1 MRLLWYLTHCRVCSF
16 SCFSH
21 PRAHL
26 TSTSFCRC
34 CCFFKRKRKKNTPR
48 QKWSRSTSLKRSSC
62 LAQSIGILFEIS
74 KVPFRIEE
82 GVIWE
87 ILIELFSV
95 FWTSLKTVCWDVQDA
110 CVFLWDFFF
119 CCCLFSSSSPSTP
132 LSSCAGLCCRSVS
145 QMGKKPFWWNF
156 AEDDLFSFLPQDS
169 QHQYFF
175 FFFSWRGRDGTSC
188 GNLLHYDSCL
198 THKIIIFSSFLIS

>member
-119 CCCLFSSSSPSTP
+119 LL
-132 LSSCAGLCCRSVS
+132 LS
-145 QMGKKPFWWNF
+145 
-156 AEDDLFSFLPQDS
+156 
-169 QHQYFF
+169 FF
-175 FFFSWRGRDGTSC
+175 FFFALHPSVKLCRVVLQVSQPNGEKTFLMEFCRG
-188 GNLLHYDSCL
+188 
-198 THKIIIFSSFLIS
+198 

>member
-62 LAQSIGILFEIS
+62 LAQSIVILLEIS

-119 CCCLFSSSSPSTP
+119 LLSFFFFFALHPSVK
-132 LSSCAGLCCRSVS
+132 LCRVVLQVS
-145 QMGKKPFWWNF
+145 RPNGKKPFWWNF
-156 AEDDLFSFLPQDS
+156 AEDNLFSFLPQDS

-175 FFFSWRGRDGTSC
+175 FLLFF
-188 GNLLHYDSCL
+188 LLKRKRWHLLWKLASLRFLLDS
-198 THKIIIFSSFLIS
+198 

>member
-16 SCFSH
+16 SCFIWRFSH

-62 LAQSIGILFEIS
+62 SAQSIVILLEIS

-119 CCCLFSSSSPSTP
+119 VLFLLRPPPLCQAVPGCVAGQSAKWGKNLSDGILQRIIFFPSSPLPT
-132 LSSCAGLCCRSVS
+132 SV
-145 QMGKKPFWWNF
+145 
-156 AEDDLFSFLPQDS
+156 
-169 QHQYFF
+169 
-175 FFFSWRGRDGTSC
+175 FFSLFFSPEEEEMAPPVETCFTTIPAWLIKSSTSVP
-188 GNLLHYDSCL
+188 
-198 THKIIIFSSFLIS
+198 F

>member
-119 CCCLFSSSSPSTP
+119 VVVFFLLLRPPPLCQAVPGCVAGQSAKWGKNLSDGTLQRIIFFPSSPKTP
-132 LSSCAGLCCRSVS
+132 NISI
-145 QMGKKPFWWNF
+145 
-156 AEDDLFSFLPQDS
+156 
-169 QHQYFF
+169 F

>member
-62 LAQSIGILFEIS
+62 LAQSIVILLEIS

-110 CVFLWDFFF
+110 CLLV
-119 CCCLFSSSSPSTP
+119 
-132 LSSCAGLCCRSVS
+132 G
-145 QMGKKPFWWNF
+145 
-156 AEDDLFSFLPQDS
+156 
-169 QHQYFF
+169 FF
-175 FFFSWRGRDGTSC
+175 FFVVLFLLLRPPPLCQAVPGCVAGQSAKWEKNLSDGI
-188 GNLLHYDSCL
+188 LQR
-198 THKIIIFSSFLIS
+198 IIFFPSSPKTPNISIFFSFFLLKRKRWHLLWKLASLQFLLDS

>member
-62 LAQSIGILFEIS
+62 LAQSIVILFEIS

-95 FWTSLKTVCWDVQDA
+95 FWTSFKNGLLRCTRCLCLLVG
-110 CVFLWDFFF
+110 FFF
-119 CCCLFSSSSPSTP
+119 CCCLFSSSSSPSTP

-156 AEDDLFSFLPQDS
+156 AEDNLFSFLPQDS

-175 FFFSWRGRDGTSC
+175 FFSLEEEEMAPPVETCFTTIPAW
-188 GNLLHYDSCL
+188 LI
-198 THKIIIFSSFLIS
+198 KSSSSVPF

>member
-62 LAQSIGILFEIS
+62 LAQSIVILFEIS

-95 FWTSLKTVCWDVQDA
+95 FWTSFKNGLLRCTRCLCLLVG
-110 CVFLWDFFF
+110 FFF
-119 CCCLFSSSSPSTP
+119 LL
-132 LSSCAGLCCRSVS
+132 LS
-145 QMGKKPFWWNF
+145 
-156 AEDDLFSFLPQDS
+156 
-169 QHQYFF
+169 FF
-175 FFFSWRGRDGTSC
+175 FFFALHPSVKLCRVVLQVSQPNGEKTFLMEFCRG
-188 GNLLHYDSCL
+188 
-198 THKIIIFSSFLIS
+198 

>member
-62 LAQSIGILFEIS
+62 LAQSIVILFEIS

-119 CCCLFSSSSPSTP
+119 LLLSFFFFFALHPSVK
-132 LSSCAGLCCRSVS
+132 LCRSVS

-156 AEDDLFSFLPQDS
+156 AEDNPFSFLPQDS

-175 FFFSWRGRDGTSC
+175 FF
-188 GNLLHYDSCL
+188 LLKRKRWHLLWKLASLRFLLDS
-198 THKIIIFSSFLIS
+198 

>member
-62 LAQSIGILFEIS
+62 LAQSIVILFEIS

-95 FWTSLKTVCWDVQDA
+95 FWTSFKNGLLRCTRCLCLLVG
-110 CVFLWDFFF
+110 FFF
-119 CCCLFSSSSPSTP
+119 CCCLFSSSSSPSTP

-156 AEDDLFSFLPQDS
+156 AEDNLFSFLPQDS

-175 FFFSWRGRDGTSC
+175 FFSPEEEEMAPPVETCFTTIPAW
-188 GNLLHYDSCL
+188 LI
-198 THKIIIFSSFLIS
+198 KSSSSVPF